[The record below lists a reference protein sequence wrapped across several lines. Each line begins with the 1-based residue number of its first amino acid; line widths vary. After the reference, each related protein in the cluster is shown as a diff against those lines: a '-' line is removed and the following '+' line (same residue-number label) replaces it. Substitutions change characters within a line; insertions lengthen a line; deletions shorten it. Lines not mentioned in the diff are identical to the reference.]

1 VNVDAVKSRAGF
13 SPPTG
18 RRILVPTGDLGRNG
32 PERGGLKPAL
42 LQGQQAVFWRQV
54 GLILAIA
61 VAAFVPARG
70 ADGNPEKT
78 RELVRVLEAGG
89 MALADKARACQQL
102 AIVGTSE
109 AIPALAAKLNDE
121 YLAHY
126 AREAL
131 EAMASTAA
139 DAALRESVSRLRGA
153 QLVGVV
159 NSLGMRR
166 DVASVPALAK
176 LARDANSPAAPAAL
190 LALGRI
196 GTTEAG
202 DVVRTTL
209 TGGLD
214 AQRGGAAEGALLLGD
229 RALKAGERNGAIA
242 WYDAVRAAP
251 VATQLKLS
259 ALRGAILARQNEGV
273 PLVLESLRSSDLQAR
288 AVALRAIRELEG
300 ADVVVAIAK
309 AVETLPAPMQ
319 AQVIAALVDRGD
331 ERALPLFERQLSA
344 REEVVRIAALRALGQ
359 AGRDSSVPSLLKALG
374 GDGSAAEREAAARSL
389 VQIKSKAADSALLD
403 ALQKHT
409 GAQRVKV
416 VGIIGERGNAAA
428 TPAIIALARD
438 IDPAMS
444 QAALRT
450 LALIARPADLP
461 QLIELSVAARSD
473 EARAQADRAIYAT
486 SMKIL
491 EPERRVEPLLGAFR
505 ESKTPA
511 ARSALLRPI
520 GVVVRAMGGNDEAL
534 RIVTTA
540 ARDSDVVVRDA
551 AVATLAGWPGA
562 KAAPVLLD
570 YVQREPNGAQ
580 RAVAFGG
587 VARMA
592 ADVAAGRDA
601 TSLDP
606 LATFTQLNALAQ
618 ADDERMKVISGL
630 GNVKRIE
637 AFRLLVP
644 YLDNPAFKTETALA
658 MVQIAPALTRRAD
671 AEIVRTSLQRIAR
684 DEKDPDVRAR
694 AARLLSGE
702 LPAPKK
708 GKKA

>member
-1 VNVDAVKSRAGF
+1 MANVHPVVAASASAWTLAGRAG
-13 SPPTG
+13 
-18 RRILVPTGDLGRNG
+18 
-32 PERGGLKPAL
+32 AL
-42 LQGQQAVFWRQV
+42 PLAGARSYEYWRHV
-54 GLILAIA
+54 GLI
-61 VAAFVPARG
+61 VALTLVALVPAR
-70 ADGNPEKT
+70 AAEGNAEKT
-78 RELVRVLEAGG
+78 RELVRLLEGSGA
-89 MALADKARACQQL
+89 ALADQARACQQL

-109 AIPALAAKLNDE
+109 AIPALAAKLSDE
-121 YLAHY
+121 RLAHY

-131 EAMASTAA
+131 EAMATPAA
-139 DAALRESVSRLRGA
+139 DAALREAISRLQGA
-153 QLVGVV
+153 HLIGAV

-166 DVASVPALAK
+166 DVASVPMLVK
-176 LARDANSPAAPAAL
+176 LARDPNLSAAPAAL

-196 GTTEAG
+196 GTAEAG
-202 DVVRTTL
+202 DAVRAML
-209 TGGLD
+209 ANGSD
-214 AQRGGAAEGALLLGD
+214 AQRAGAAEGALLLGD
-229 RALKAGERNGAIA
+229 RAFKAGGRNVAIA
-242 WYDAVRAAP
+242 WYDAVRAAS
-251 VATQLKLS
+251 VAAQLRFS
-259 ALRGAILARQNEGV
+259 ALRGAILARQSDGV
-273 PLVLESLRSSDLQAR
+273 PLVLESLRSSDLQTR

-300 ADVVVAIAK
+300 ADVVGAITK
-309 AVETLPAPMQ
+309 AVETLPAQLQ
-319 AQVIAALVDRGD
+319 ALVTAALVDRGD

-359 AGRDSSVPSLLKALG
+359 AGRDSSVPILLKALG
-374 GDGSAAEREAAARSL
+374 GDGSAAEREASARSL

-403 ALQKHT
+403 ALQRSSGT
-409 GAQRVKV
+409 QRVRV

-428 TPAIIALARD
+428 IPAIVALARD
-438 IDPAMS
+438 ADPATS

-491 EPERRVEPLLGAFR
+491 EPERRVEPLLSAFR

-520 GVVVRAMGGNDEAL
+520 GVVVRAMGGNEDAL
-534 RIVTTA
+534 RIVTAA

-551 AVATLAGWPGA
+551 AVVALAGWPGA
-562 KAAPVLLD
+562 KAAPTLLD

-580 RAVAFGG
+580 RTVAFDG

-606 LATFTQLNALAQ
+606 LATFTQLNTLAK

-658 MVQIAPALTRRAD
+658 MVQIAPALIRRAD
-671 AEIVRTSLQRIAR
+671 AGVVKTSLQRIAH
-684 DEKDPDVRAR
+684 DEKDADVRTR
-694 AARLLSGE
+694 AARLLSGDV
-702 LPAPKK
+702 PAPKK